1 MFIIGLGNPGEKY
14 KNNRHNAGRLVLQFI
29 ADRQGIEWKENKKLH
44 ALETNAKFD
53 KSKAVF
59 ILPEGMMNNSGKSV
73 ASLIKSKKDL
83 MGLVVLHDDLDLP
96 LGSIKI
102 SFARGSGG
110 HRGVESIMRALKTRE
125 FARVRLGISP
135 ACAGKPATLSG
146 KLKKPQGEKAVI
158 DFILSNFKPA
168 ELTML
173 KKVSKTVEKALGTFA
188 ALGRE
193 RAMNLFN

>member
-135 ACAGKPATLSG
+135 ATPSG

-188 ALGRE
+188 AQGRE

>member
-135 ACAGKPATLSG
+135 ATPSG

-158 DFILSNFKPA
+158 NFILSDFKPA

>member
-135 ACAGKPATLSG
+135 ATPSG

-158 DFILSNFKPA
+158 NFILSDFKPA

-173 KKVSKTVEKALGTFA
+173 KKVSKTVEEALGAFA
-188 ALGRE
+188 TEGRE

>member
-1 MFIIGLGNPGEKY
+1 MFTAVGLGNPGEKY

-135 ACAGKPATLSG
+135 ATPSG

-158 DFILSNFKPA
+158 NFILSDFKPA

-173 KKVSKTVEKALGTFA
+173 KKVSKTVEEALGAFA
-188 ALGRE
+188 TEGRE

>member
-135 ACAGKPATLSG
+135 VTPSG
-146 KLKKPQGEKAVI
+146 KLRKPQGEKAVI

-168 ELTML
+168 ELTIL
-173 KKVSKTVEKALGTFA
+173 KKVS
-188 ALGRE
+188 
-193 RAMNLFN
+193 

>member
-1 MFIIGLGNPGEKY
+1 MFTAVGLGNPGEKY

-135 ACAGKPATLSG
+135 ATPSG

-193 RAMNLFN
+193 RTMNLFN

>member
-135 ACAGKPATLSG
+135 ATPSG

-158 DFILSNFKPA
+158 NFILSDFKPA

-193 RAMNLFN
+193 RTMNLFN

>member
-135 ACAGKPATLSG
+135 ATPSG

-158 DFILSNFKPA
+158 NFILSDFKPA

-173 KKVSKTVEKALGTFA
+173 KKVSKTVEKALGAFA
-188 ALGRE
+188 TEGRE

>member
-135 ACAGKPATLSG
+135 ATPSG

-173 KKVSKTVEKALGTFA
+173 KKVSKTVEKALGTLA
-188 ALGRE
+188 ALRPE
-193 RAMNLFN
+193 PPIHFFH

>member
-135 ACAGKPATLSG
+135 ATPSG

>member
-59 ILPEGMMNNSGKSV
+59 ILPEGMMNNSSKSV

-135 ACAGKPATLSG
+135 ATPSG